1 MQVMGMLSHPVV
13 TMLWAIEQ
21 FNLHLLGTTA
31 RASDI
36 RIILSFIIN
45 VCFVALSIYLGSEL
59 GQTAMLL
66 SIVLLSLLAS

>member
-21 FNLHLLGTTA
+21 LNLHVLGTTA

-36 RIILSFIIN
+36 RIVLSFVIN
-45 VCFVALSIYLGSEL
+45 GCFVALSIYLGSEL
-59 GQTAMLL
+59 G
-66 SIVLLSLLAS
+66 